1 MDQPIT
7 VYGHDSEV
15 KFLTACEIWE
25 VATNEAIDKFGN
37 EWRNKAS
44 WIANRTKDLTYEN
57 DLQKMVGAHLNIKA

>member
-37 EWRNKAS
+37 EWRK
-44 WIANRTKDLTYEN
+44 TKNHGLLTE
-57 DLQKMVGAHLNIKA
+57 QKF